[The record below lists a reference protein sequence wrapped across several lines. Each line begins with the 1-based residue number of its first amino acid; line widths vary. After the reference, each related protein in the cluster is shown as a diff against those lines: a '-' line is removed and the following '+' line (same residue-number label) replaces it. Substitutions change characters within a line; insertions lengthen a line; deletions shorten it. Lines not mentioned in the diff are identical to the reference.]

1 MMTIRRPIWP
11 TSFVGMGD
19 HIATPNVMDG
29 HASTVNIGD
38 FRHWK
43 DHDKYKTSL
52 ERVGAIS
59 RYWFIMGDYA
69 SFDPVPVQ
77 REAEEEWGR

>member
-19 HIATPNVMDG
+19 HTAIPNVTD
-29 HASTVNIGD
+29 HASARNIGD

-43 DHDKYKTSL
+43 EHDKYKTSL
-52 ERVGAIS
+52 ERVLRDLS
-59 RYWFIMGDYA
+59 V
-69 SFDPVPVQ
+69 SVP
-77 REAEEEWGR
+77 